1 MNTLCCHW
9 CKIPLGNA
17 SQVTY
22 LNGNLP
28 ICDLCLSKDK
38 RIAEL
43 EKKYEAYKIS
53 NYDPSESIR
62 LNGEI
67 MHQKNRIAEL
77 EAQVEKLKCCGNCT
91 SFMIDDHH
99 VLYCENDVYPFP
111 ILGKCDRWEA
121 SHAATPLRRMG
132 L

>member
-1 MNTLCCHW
+1 MTELEKLLD
-9 CKIPLGNA
+9 KIYWHADAQGIA
-17 SQVTY
+17 QAQ
-22 LNGNLP
+22 
-28 ICDLCLSKDK
+28 ILSTFADKDK

-121 SHAATPLRRMG
+121 SHDRNTA
-132 L
+132 